1 MCAVWN
7 SAGSLVVG
15 YINAC
20 HLNLSLLFFYGCET
34 WSVTMRVEHRP
45 RAFQNRVVR
54 EIFWPVK
61 HDVTREWRKL
71 HYEDLYD
78 LYCSPNIV
86 WVIM

>member
-1 MCAVWN
+1 
-7 SAGSLVVG
+7 
-15 YINAC
+15 
-20 HLNLSLLFFYGCET
+20 
-34 WSVTMRVEHRP
+34 MRVEHRP

-61 HDVTREWRKL
+61 HDVTGEWRKL